1 MDKLEKQD
9 LLQSIRELLVVSKQD
24 VYRYVNTRMVYVYFE
39 IGRQIVEYEQG
50 GKYTAEYGKKTL
62 KYLSDRLIQEF
73 GRGFSVRNLEYMR
86 YFFLIYNKSFQ
97 KTKTLS
103 AKSSTHISSSAK
115 KQEFPLSWS
124 HYVFLMRLDEPIRNF
139 YEIESEQ
146 NNWSLRELK
155 RQFNSGLYERLL
167 VGKNKEEIL
176 RLSKEGQIIE
186 KPKDLIKDPYIFEFL
201 DIKENRKYQEKDIE
215 SMLIDNLQEF
225 LLELGKGFAFVSR
238 QQRISFSEQHYYIDL
253 VFYNRLLKCFVL
265 FDIKI
270 GELKHQ
276 DLGQLQMY
284 VNYYDR
290 RVKVEGENSTIGILL
305 CADKENS
312 MVEMTLPEEN
322 TQVFASKYRLFLPTK
337 EELLEQIRRV

>member
-1 MDKLEKQD
+1 MNKLEKQD
-9 LLQSIRELLVVSKQD
+9 LFQNIKELLVVSRQD

-50 GKYTAEYGKKTL
+50 GKHTAEYGKKTL

-73 GRGFSVRNLEYMR
+73 GRGFSVQNLERMR
-86 YFFLIYNKSFQ
+86 MFFLKYR
-97 KTKTLS
+97 
-103 AKSSTHISSSAK
+103 KSSTVLRISSTHVNLSAK
-115 KQEFPLSWS
+115 KQKFPLSWS

-186 KPKDLIKDPYIFEFL
+186 EPKDLIKDPYIFEFL
-201 DIKENRKYQEKDIE
+201 GIKENRKYQEKDIE

-290 RVKVEGENSTIGILL
+290 RVKTKEENSTIGILL

-312 MVEMTLPEEN
+312 IVEMTLPEEN

-337 EELLEQIRRV
+337 EELLEQIKCI

>member
-1 MDKLEKQD
+1 MDKLEKRD

-39 IGRQIVEYEQG
+39 VGRQIVEYEQR
-50 GKYTAEYGKKTL
+50 GKHTAEYGKKTL
-62 KYLSDRLIQEF
+62 KYLSDKLVQEF

-86 YFFLIYNKSFQ
+86 YFFLIYNKSSQ

-124 HYVFLMRLDEPIRNF
+124 HYVFLMRLDEPVRNF

-201 DIKENRKYQEKDIE
+201 GIKENRKYQEKDIE

-312 MVEMTLPEEN
+312 MVEMTLPKEN

-337 EELLEQIRRV
+337 EELLEQIKEV

>member
-1 MDKLEKQD
+1 MNKLEKQD
-9 LLQSIRELLVVSKQD
+9 LLRNIKKLLVVSRQD

-39 IGRQIVEYEQG
+39 IGRQIVEYEQR
-50 GKYTAEYGKKTL
+50 GKHTAEYGKKTL
-62 KYLSDRLIQEF
+62 EYLSDRLILEF
-73 GRGFSVRNLEYMR
+73 GRGFSVQNLERMR
-86 YFFLIYNKSFQ
+86 MFFLKYR
-97 KTKTLS
+97 
-103 AKSSTHISSSAK
+103 KSSTVSRISSTNVSTSAK
-115 KQEFPLSWS
+115 KQKFPLSWS
-124 HYVFLMRLDEPIRNF
+124 HYVFLMRLDEPVRNF

-201 DIKENRKYQEKDIE
+201 GIKENRKYQEKDIE

-290 RVKVEGENSTIGILL
+290 RVKTEEENSTIGILL

-312 MVEMTLPEEN
+312 IVEMTLPEEN